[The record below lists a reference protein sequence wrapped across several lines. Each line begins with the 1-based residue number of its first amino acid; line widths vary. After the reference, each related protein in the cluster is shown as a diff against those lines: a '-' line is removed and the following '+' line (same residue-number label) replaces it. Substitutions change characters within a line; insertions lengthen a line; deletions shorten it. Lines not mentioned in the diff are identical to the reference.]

1 MTDNEKL
8 LESALEIACSIIVEV
23 YGHSTDWKM
32 DNFKAHCLQK
42 AKEKIKN
49 ESDINRK

>member
-8 LESALEIACSIIVEV
+8 LESALEIACTIILEA
-23 YGHSTDWKM
+23 YSHSTEWKM
-32 DNFKAHCLQK
+32 ENFKAHCLQK
-42 AKEKIKN
+42 AKEKIEN